1 MHNSLIFSNFVKTL
15 TPKVMKKT
23 AKDIEIEN
31 LKKQVEKLK
40 SDKKALK
47 REKRSLKG
55 KLSTAQAKAD
65 KYHDALKKKGHR
77 KMGWTGKP
85 SSQ

>member
-1 MHNSLIFSNFVKTL
+1 
-15 TPKVMKKT
+15 MKKT
-23 AKDIEIEN
+23 AKDLEIEN

-40 SDKKALK
+40 SEKETLK

-65 KYHDALKKKGHR
+65 KYHGVLKKRTPKDGLDLETFES
-77 KMGWTGKP
+77 M
-85 SSQ
+85 

>member
-1 MHNSLIFSNFVKTL
+1 
-15 TPKVMKKT
+15 MKKT

-65 KYHDALKKKGHR
+65 KYHDALKKK
-77 KMGWTGKP
+77 KDT
-85 SSQ
+85 